1 LSLAGYCSVLVSVGA
16 MNGGN
21 LILQSPY
28 SADGIARH
36 SENMNSTQS
45 HERSR
50 HENLPERSCP
60 YGGAEKATIYSTP
73 RYRNSDSG
81 VRVDGCSLHDS
92 ELRCP
97 QHGPQESPIKLSDSC
112 HFNATPVLAHA
123 DSLHD
128 HLPRTHVSV

>member
-1 LSLAGYCSVLVSVGA
+1 

-50 HENLPERSCP
+50 HENLPERPCP

-73 RYRNSDSG
+73 RYRNSDSAFELMDAAFTTANFG
-81 VRVDGCSLHDS
+81 ARNMVPKKVR
-92 ELRCP
+92 
-97 QHGPQESPIKLSDSC
+97 
-112 HFNATPVLAHA
+112 
-123 DSLHD
+123 
-128 HLPRTHVSV
+128 